1 MRFADSETQKLIRNT
16 ARSYL
21 SDKFP
26 WERLYALE
34 RGDAQLTAD
43 DLREIAAMG
52 WTALVAPE
60 AEGGGGASLLEAA
73 VVVDECGYAAAPLPL
88 AVSNVAADL
97 MSRAPG
103 GSALSQ
109 HLAALAQ
116 GRALYTVAE
125 SARRRGPLSVPS
137 ASNGALSGTVR
148 LVPFGG
154 LADFLLAPAI
164 VGGEYAF
171 ALVPLSAARREPLR
185 MLDRPVY
192 CNLHLDG
199 IPVSDCLILARGQEA
214 ERLHER
220 CDALSTAFGLIE
232 LGGMMQRVLEMTTEY
247 ISNRVQFGQPIAKFQ
262 AARHRAAEL
271 LMQTETTRWAS
282 YYALWE
288 FQKDP
293 QRTEG
298 IWLAKHWAI
307 RAADRVFH
315 VSHLLTGGVGVGS
328 EYPLHLF
335 TQAIAAY
342 AVRGGT
348 AGEMVDRTVDALA
361 LRRTSSTGDT
371 VGS

>member
-1 MRFADSETQKLIRNT
+1 MRFADSETQKLIRNS

-21 SDKFP
+21 SDRFP

-34 RGDAQLTAD
+34 RGDAQLTKEE
-43 DLREIAAMG
+43 LQEIAAMG
-52 WTALVAPE
+52 WMALVVPE
-60 AEGGGGASLLEAA
+60 AEGGGGVSLLEAA
-73 VVVDECGYAAAPLPL
+73 VVIDECGYAAAPLPL

-97 MSRAPG
+97 ISRATVGP
-103 GSALSQ
+103 AASQ

-125 SARRRGPLSVPS
+125 SVRRRGPGSKLQVSDGV
-137 ASNGALSGTVR
+137 LSGTVP
-148 LVPFGG
+148 LVPFGS
-154 LADFLLAPAI
+154 LADFLLAPVNMA
-164 VGGEYAF
+164 GES
-171 ALVPLSAARREPLR
+171 ALAVVPLAEARRDPVR
-185 MLDRPVY
+185 MIDRAAY
-192 CNLHLDG
+192 CDLHLDG
-199 IPVSDCLILARGQEA
+199 ISLSDCLLLAKGWEA

-220 CDALSTAFGLIE
+220 CDALVTAFGLIE

-271 LMQTETTRWAS
+271 LMQAETTRWTS

-293 QRTEG
+293 DNTRG

-348 AGEMVDRTVDALA
+348 ASEMVDRTVGLLA
-361 LRRTSSTGDT
+361 LRGGP
-371 VGS
+371 GSGEKVRL